1 MSPMGV
7 MLSGVLKKLD
17 KDYKKSSSIKW
28 NFTKFLIGRDGN
40 ILARFE
46 PTAPMKTVAE
56 AVKAA
61 L

>member
-40 ILARFE
+40 ILTRFE